1 MRERTMVCGAVA
13 QTVALLW
20 IPACK
25 ALAADGCWHVYL
37 DLGSNVGLQVR
48 KLYELQQFKNAS
60 IQHVFH
66 KYFGQDQLERRQHVC
81 AIGFEPNPRHHASLK
96 AIQSRYNE
104 LGWRTRFELVA
115 VGVANSEAKFFFDN
129 STGKYGGQ
137 NNHEW
142 GASTVLIPFIHGT
155 GRASTVTRTIDLPAW
170 VQREILERRLPLTHP
185 AGDPHIV
192 VKLDIEGGEF
202 AVLPRLLQSGVLCR
216 LTQLHAEIHVDVK
229 RCNLRC
235 RQILE
240 QAPGAAEHPRLF
252 EEIKRNLTVLGSR
265 CGVKFSRENDESYTK
280 AVVPLPPLMS
290 SEVVEHAESMQ

>member
-25 ALAADGCWHVYL
+25 ALVADGCWHVCL

-104 LGWRTRFELVA
+104 LG
-115 VGVANSEAKFFFDN
+115 
-129 STGKYGGQ
+129 
-137 NNHEW
+137 
-142 GASTVLIPFIHGT
+142 
-155 GRASTVTRTIDLPAW
+155 
-170 VQREILERRLPLTHP
+170 
-185 AGDPHIV
+185 
-192 VKLDIEGGEF
+192 
-202 AVLPRLLQSGVLCR
+202 
-216 LTQLHAEIHVDVK
+216 
-229 RCNLRC
+229 
-235 RQILE
+235 
-240 QAPGAAEHPRLF
+240 
-252 EEIKRNLTVLGSR
+252 
-265 CGVKFSRENDESYTK
+265 
-280 AVVPLPPLMS
+280 
-290 SEVVEHAESMQ
+290 